1 MSETLVP
8 PGTPRNRHRRSRAP
22 GANEPMLP
30 MPGEL
35 LPPAKAELRPTHAAN
50 GAVAEGAEPRWRD
63 VEWVGF
69 GDEPVDEPAPPI
81 PDQPASE
88 PEAASPQPVA
98 AATRP
103 DPPPVAAPPITV
115 ARPPSPATQPDPPS
129 VAAPPITA
137 ATPPSP
143 PPAMAPRVAAIDPGP
158 SGPVL

>member
-69 GDEPVDEPAPPI
+69 GDEPVDEPAPPPI

-88 PEAASPQPVA
+88 PEAASPQAVA

-103 DPPPVAAPPITV
+103 DPPPAI
-115 ARPPSPATQPDPPS
+115 S
-129 VAAPPITA
+129 
-137 ATPPSP
+137 
-143 PPAMAPRVAAIDPGP
+143 PRVAAIGP
-158 SGPVL
+158 APPEPVLRFGQIGSGLPERIRLAIHGLPPRFV